1 MLSSMSAMKAHVVN
15 GQIILDEPV
24 ELPEG
29 AVAEVRLM
37 DDDEESPE
45 ERAEIE
51 AAIDEG
57 LADVDAGNVMDF
69 DDYIASLRTRRA

>member
-1 MLSSMSAMKAHVVN
+1 MSAMKAHVVN

-29 AVAEVRLM
+29 AVAEVRLL

-69 DDYIASLRTRRA
+69 DDYIASLRARRA

>member
-1 MLSSMSAMKAHVVN
+1 MSAMKAHVVN

-29 AVAEVRLM
+29 AVAEVRLL

-51 AAIDEG
+51 AAIDES
-57 LADVDAGNVMDF
+57 LAEFEAGKIVDDETIRKM
-69 DDYIASLRTRRA
+69 IRAYR